1 MKKYVI
7 VLQIKLTEKAVYVF
21 YQITIITIL
30 QTKDLLGYRYGTY
43 CLKPLIKR

>member
-21 YQITIITIL
+21 YQITINFANKRSFGVQIWNLLPETIN
-30 QTKDLLGYRYGTY
+30 
-43 CLKPLIKR
+43 